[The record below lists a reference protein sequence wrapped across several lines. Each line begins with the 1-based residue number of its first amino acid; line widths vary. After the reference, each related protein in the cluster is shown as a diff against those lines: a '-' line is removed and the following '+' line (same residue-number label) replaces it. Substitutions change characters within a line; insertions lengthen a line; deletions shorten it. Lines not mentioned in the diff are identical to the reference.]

1 MNALEQYRLELKS
14 LPIGEHE
21 FSFVLDNNFFKAIEE
36 DEIKEGNVSATISVE
51 KTAHNITLNIDL
63 LGEVTTIC
71 DRCLDP
77 LTIEVDALQTLYI
90 KFGES
95 YQEESDDQIT
105 IPEDE
110 AYFDISWILYEYVAL
125 SLPLKKVHP
134 ENECNPE
141 MIKILH
147 QHEGTIADTKTTETN
162 KVDPRWA
169 SLKDIIS

>member
-1 MNALEQYRLELKS
+1 MNALEQYRLELKT
-14 LPIGEHE
+14 LPLGEHE
-21 FSFVLDNNFFKAIEE
+21 FNFVLDDDYFKAIGSEE
-36 DEIKEGNVSATISVE
+36 ITKGDVNATITVT
-51 KTAHNITLNIDL
+51 KTAHNITLDIDL
-63 LGEVTTIC
+63 LGEVTTTC

-77 LTIEVDALQTLYI
+77 LKIDIDAVETLYI
-90 KFGES
+90 SFGDT

-110 AYFDISWILYEYVAL
+110 EYFDISWILYEYVVL
-125 SLPLKKVHP
+125 SLPLKKVH
-134 ENECNPE
+134 EEGECNPE

-147 QHEGTIADTKTTETN
+147 QHEGTIADTKTTEEN